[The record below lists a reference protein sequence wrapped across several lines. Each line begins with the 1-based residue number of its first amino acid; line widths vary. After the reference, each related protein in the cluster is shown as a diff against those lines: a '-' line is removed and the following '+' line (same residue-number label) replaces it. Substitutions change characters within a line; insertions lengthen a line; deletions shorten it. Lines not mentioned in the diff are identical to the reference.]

1 MRPAL
6 PKDTRLFELRPD
18 ALTLETRQCLLPGS
32 LLAFHLVLEGQP
44 LALTLAVSECLVVN
58 RDRRGYL
65 YHLRLPLA
73 DLREG
78 DRNLIA
84 LFINKG
90 RGEPGIEPPLR
101 QRPAQ

>member
-1 MRPAL
+1 MSPPL
-6 PKDTRLFELRPD
+6 PKDVQIVELRPD

-44 LALTLAVSECLVVN
+44 LALTLAVRECLVVN
-58 RDRRGYL
+58 RDRRGYV
-65 YHLRLPLA
+65 YHLRLPLV

-84 LFINKG
+84 LFISKG
-90 RGEPGIEPPLR
+90 RGEPEIARTLR
-101 QRPAQ
+101 GHE